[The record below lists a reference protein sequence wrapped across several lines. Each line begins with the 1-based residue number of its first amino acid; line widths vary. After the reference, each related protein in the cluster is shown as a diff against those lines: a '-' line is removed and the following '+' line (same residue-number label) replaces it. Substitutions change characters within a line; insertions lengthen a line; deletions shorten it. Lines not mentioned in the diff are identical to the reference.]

1 MWTRLTLRA
10 RMMAS
15 LRLLQGIRLIF
26 FALQF
31 GFMLLYCYIAY
42 LIFDKLHFSAGKAC
56 LTIPCTQI
64 DINDTIDTQQEAFL
78 SSDAIAV
85 ATTAGFSAPSVFP
98 FTTKNE
104 GEIEVGDSI
113 YFTCTDYIKVFSKI
127 PFY

>member
-15 LRLLQGIRLIF
+15 LRLLQGNRLIF
-26 FALQF
+26 LHCNWV
-31 GFMLLYCYIAY
+31 LSLYCYIAY
-42 LIFDKLHFSAGKAC
+42 LIFDELHFSAGKAC

-78 SSDAIAV
+78 SADAIAV
-85 ATTAGFSAPSVFP
+85 ATTAGFSSPSVFP

-113 YFTCTDYIKVFSKI
+113 YFTCTDYIKVFSII